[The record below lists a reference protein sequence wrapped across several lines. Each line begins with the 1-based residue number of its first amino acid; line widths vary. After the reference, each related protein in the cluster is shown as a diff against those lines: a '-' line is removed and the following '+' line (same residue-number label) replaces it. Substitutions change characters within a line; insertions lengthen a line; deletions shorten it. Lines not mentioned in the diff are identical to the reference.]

1 MPTIS
6 TMGVNSRSTAEAHA
20 GRPARGIEN
29 VTLPT
34 DFGPFAKV
42 WDELGIIDKQLC
54 NLRNTDPH
62 NAVRESS
69 IDDLQAERET
79 SKQEDTTA
87 DAENELE
94 PSELTGLETLD
105 IAPPQ
110 SSDITTQRRPS
121 WAECNPTQAAAGR
134 FSQVWDQLNSLD
146 YDLRDSQKD
155 AHVDPS
161 IKLVNGTHR
170 CPATDDSHSG
180 ILTVVTMAGDLVGE
194 YEVAPG
200 MTVSSLRDKIA
211 HSRGQLPF
219 TLTLLLGT
227 VVLDN
232 EDELSEIVRQSIFDG
247 SPLTLLHSA
256 PTVCVASP
264 FSRVWD
270 TLGQLS
276 TSLDAIGESTPALV

>member
-1 MPTIS
+1 
-6 TMGVNSRSTAEAHA
+6 MGVNSRSTAEARA
-20 GRPARGIEN
+20 GRPTPGGEN

-34 DFGPFAKV
+34 AFGPFAQV

-54 NLRNTDPH
+54 NLRNTDDQQD
-62 NAVRESS
+62 AVIEA
-69 IDDLQAERET
+69 DDLQSDGESSKQGDMPAER
-79 SKQEDTTA
+79 
-87 DAENELE
+87 ENELE
-94 PSELTGLETLD
+94 STELPGRD

-110 SSDITTQRRPS
+110 PSDITTQRRPS

-146 YDLRDSQKD
+146 FDLRDSQEYPL
-155 AHVDPS
+155 VDTY
-161 IKLVNGTHR
+161 IKPVNAAPR
-170 CPATDDSHSG
+170 NPATDDAHSG
-180 ILTVVTMAGDLVGE
+180 IITVVTIAGDLVGE
-194 YEVAPG
+194 YEIAPG

-219 TLTLLLGT
+219 TLTLLWGT
-227 VVLDN
+227 AVLDN
-232 EDELSEIVRQSIFDG
+232 EDELSDIVRQSMVDG

-256 PTVCVASP
+256 PTVCLASP

-276 TSLDAIGESTPALV
+276 TSLDTIGESTPAVV